1 MCDPVRLGAL
11 TAADNKTF
19 SMSGTTIVTKSKRRR
34 KGGKRNAK
42 ASDGVGQ
49 YASDAWSL
57 AKRTAYG
64 LNEIRKLINI
74 ETKFVDT
81 VSGLGSV
88 TQSGTVTCITQLA
101 QGLTS
106 TDRVG
111 DSIKLQ
117 HIEVRGTVII
127 NPLAT
132 NTTVRVIIFRDLDG
146 YGTAP
151 TCTDLLENVGGTV
164 APNSPYK
171 FNKRQRF
178 SILFD
183 EMFQLQSILA
193 QGTSS
198 DAWYFN
204 TAHAGHVLYL
214 GSTAAAASNGK
225 GSVYVAAI
233 SEEATNTPQ
242 FDFYSR
248 VLFTDD

>member
-1 MCDPVRLGAL
+1 M
-11 TAADNKTF
+11 
-19 SMSGTTIVTKSKRRR
+19 IVSRSKRSRR
-34 KGGKRNAK
+34 RNRNRVVK
-42 ASDGVGQ
+42 SVDGVSQ

-64 LNEIRKLINI
+64 LNEIRKLVNI

-81 VSGLGSV
+81 ANGLTAA
-88 TQSGTVTCITQLA
+88 TQSGVVVCVSQLA

-127 NPLAT
+127 NAAAT
-132 NTTVRVIIFRDLDG
+132 NTTVRVLVFRDLDG

-151 TCTDLLENVGGTV
+151 TGADVLENVGGTV

-171 FNKRQRF
+171 FNKRDRF

-183 EMFQLQSILA
+183 EMFQLQSVLA
-193 QGTSS
+193 QGQSS
-198 DAWYFN
+198 AAWYYSSE
-204 TAHAGHVLYL
+204 HAGHVKYL
-214 GSTAAAASNGK
+214 GTTAAAASNGK
-225 GSVYVAAI
+225 GSVYVLAI
-233 SEEATNTPQ
+233 SEEPTNTPQ

-248 VLFTDD
+248 LLFTDD